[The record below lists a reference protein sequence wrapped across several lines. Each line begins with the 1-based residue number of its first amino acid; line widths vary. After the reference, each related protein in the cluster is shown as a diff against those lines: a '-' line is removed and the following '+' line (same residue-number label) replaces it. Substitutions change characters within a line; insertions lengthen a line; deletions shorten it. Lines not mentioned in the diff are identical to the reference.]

1 MKKRIIITALSVML
15 ASSSIIPA
23 YAARPANAPQVEY
36 GESVFAV
43 LHEWADQYTEELK
56 AIPDVKTRYQRM
68 FEIIFANWESPE
80 GEGSAYGNAFVD
92 LYNNGKLPDETVADI
107 IAYWGEKT
115 ETPCGMSIMY
125 VRSDNP
131 LLTPYLDI
139 DGTRFY
145 ADIPT
150 YVENKQDIQY
160 LYTLSGE
167 HGMLPPPE
175 DPAPVTDTSGTW
187 KVVKPSIGVKVI
199 YDKDGSWSSEKAVFM
214 SSAEFAGLFSPNLRF
229 HICENGVLTPIT
241 REQALELGY
250 AGIW

>member
-1 MKKRIIITALSVML
+1 MKKKIIITALSVML

-23 YAARPANAPQVEY
+23 YAARPAGAPHVEY
-36 GESVFAV
+36 GESVTVA
-43 LHEWADQYTEELK
+43 LYEWADHYIDELK
-56 AIPDVKTRYQRM
+56 SIEDIKTRYQRM
-68 FEIIFANWESPE
+68 FEIIYKNWESP
-80 GEGSAYGNAFVD
+80 GEGFYWNTELVD
-92 LYNNGKLPDETVADI
+92 IYNDGKLADESAANL
-107 IAYWGEKT
+107 IAYWGVKT
-115 ETPCGMSIMY
+115 ETPCGMTTMY

-131 LLTPYLDI
+131 VSTPYLDI
-139 DGTRFY
+139 DGTRFF

-187 KVVKPSIGVKVI
+187 KVVNPSIGVKVI
-199 YDKDGSWSSEKAVFM
+199 YDKDGSWSSERAVFM
-214 SSAEFAGLFSPNLRF
+214 SSEEFAGLFSPDLRF

>member
-23 YAARPANAPQVEY
+23 YAARPTNAQQVEY
-36 GESVFAV
+36 GESVFAA

-68 FEIIFANWESPE
+68 FEIILANWESPK
-80 GEGSAYGNAFVD
+80 GGGSAHGRAFVD
-92 LYNNGKLPDETVADI
+92 AYNSGKLGDEAVADI
-107 IAYWGEKT
+107 VAYWGIKT
-115 ETPCGMSIMY
+115 ETPCGMTVMY
-125 VRSDNP
+125 VRSDDP

-160 LYTLSGE
+160 LYTLPGE

-187 KVVKPSIGVKVI
+187 NVVNPSIGVKVI

-214 SSAEFAGLFSPNLRF
+214 SSEEFAGLFSPDLRF

-250 AGIW
+250 VGSW

>member
-15 ASSSIIPA
+15 ASSSIIPV
-23 YAARPANAPQVEY
+23 YAARPADAPHVEY
-36 GESVFAV
+36 GESVTVA
-43 LHEWADQYTEELK
+43 LYEWADHYIDELK
-56 AIPDVKTRYQRM
+56 SIEDIKTRYQRM
-68 FEIIFANWESPE
+68 FEIIYKNWESP
-80 GEGSAYGNAFVD
+80 GEGYYWNTELVD
-92 LYNNGKLPDETVADI
+92 IYNDGKLADESAANT

-115 ETPCGMSIMY
+115 ETPCGMTTMY

-187 KVVKPSIGVKVI
+187 KVVNPSIGVKVI

-214 SSAEFAGLFSPNLRF
+214 SSEEFAGLFSPDLRF

>member
-1 MKKRIIITALSVML
+1 MKKRIVITALSVML

-23 YAARPANAPQVEY
+23 YAARPADAPHVEY
-36 GESVFAV
+36 GESVTVA
-43 LHEWADQYTEELK
+43 LYEWADHYIDELK
-56 AIPDVKTRYQRM
+56 SIEDIKTRYQRM
-68 FEIIFANWESPE
+68 FEIIYKNWESP
-80 GEGSAYGNAFVD
+80 GEGYYWNTELVD
-92 LYNNGKLPDETVADI
+92 IYNDGKLADEGAANT
-107 IAYWGEKT
+107 IAYWGVKT
-115 ETPCGMSIMY
+115 GTPCGMTTMY

-187 KVVKPSIGVKVI
+187 KVVNPSIGVKVI

-214 SSAEFAGLFSPNLRF
+214 SSEEFAGLFSPDLRF

>member
-23 YAARPANAPQVEY
+23 YAARPADAPHVEY
-36 GESVFAV
+36 GESVTVA
-43 LHEWADQYTEELK
+43 LYEWADHYIDELK
-56 AIPDVKTRYQRM
+56 SIEDIKTRYQRM
-68 FEIIFANWESPE
+68 FEIIYKNWESP
-80 GEGSAYGNAFVD
+80 GEGSYWNTELVD
-92 LYNNGKLPDETVADI
+92 IYNDGKLADEGAANI

-115 ETPCGMSIMY
+115 ETPCGMTTMY

-187 KVVKPSIGVKVI
+187 KVVNPSIGVKVI

-214 SSAEFAGLFSPNLRF
+214 SSEEFAGLFSPDLRF

>member
-1 MKKRIIITALSVML
+1 MKKKIIITALSVML

-23 YAARPANAPQVEY
+23 YAARPAGAPHVEY
-36 GESVFAV
+36 GESVTVA
-43 LHEWADQYTEELK
+43 LYEWADHYIDELK
-56 AIPDVKTRYQRM
+56 SIEDIKTRYQRM
-68 FEIIFANWESPE
+68 FEIIYKNWESP
-80 GEGSAYGNAFVD
+80 GEGCYWNTKLVD
-92 LYNNGKLPDETVADI
+92 IYNDGKLADESAANL
-107 IAYWGEKT
+107 IAYWGVKT
-115 ETPCGMSIMY
+115 ETPCGMTRMY
-125 VRSDNP
+125 MRSDNP

-187 KVVKPSIGVKVI
+187 KVVNPSIGVKVI

-214 SSAEFAGLFSPNLRF
+214 SSEEFAGLFSPDLRF

>member
-23 YAARPANAPQVEY
+23 YAARPADAPYVEY

-56 AIPDVKTRYQRM
+56 AIPDVKARYQRM
-68 FEIIFANWESPE
+68 FEIIFENWESPE
-80 GEGSAYGNAFVD
+80 AGSYYGTAFVD
-92 LYNNGKLPDETVADI
+92 TYNDGKLPSETMADMV
-107 IAYWGEKT
+107 AYWGEKT
-115 ETPCGMSIMY
+115 ETPCGMTIMY
-125 VRSDNP
+125 GQSGNP

-139 DGTRFY
+139 DGTRVY
-145 ADIPT
+145 TNIPA
-150 YVENKQDIQY
+150 YVANEYDTKY
-160 LYTLSGE
+160 LYTLPGE
-167 HGMLPPPE
+167 YGLVLPPE
-175 DPAPVTDTSGTW
+175 DPEPVTDTSGTW
-187 KVVKPSIGVKVI
+187 KVVNPSIGVKVI
-199 YDKDGSWSSEKAVFM
+199 YNKDGSWSSGKAISM
-214 SSAEFAGLFSPNLRF
+214 SSEEFAGLFSPDLRF

>member
-36 GESVFAV
+36 GESVTVA
-43 LHEWADQYTEELK
+43 LYEWADHYIDELK
-56 AIPDVKTRYQRM
+56 SIEDIKTRYQRM
-68 FEIIFANWESPE
+68 FEIVFENWESS
-80 GEGSAYGNAFVD
+80 GVGYFWDKALID
-92 LYNNGKLPDETVADI
+92 IYNDGKLADEGVAAI

-115 ETPCGMSIMY
+115 LTPCSVAKMF
-125 VRSDNP
+125 VRSDYSTS
-131 LLTPYLDI
+131 TPYLDVE
-139 DGTRFY
+139 GTRFY
-145 ADIPT
+145 ADISA
-150 YVENKQDIQY
+150 YVANEYDTKY
-160 LYTLSGE
+160 LYTLPGE
-167 HGMLPPPE
+167 NGMLPPPE

-187 KVVKPSIGVKVI
+187 RVVNPSIGVKVI
-199 YDKDGSWSSEKAVFM
+199 YDKDGSWSSEKTVFM
-214 SSAEFAGLFSPNLRF
+214 SSEEFAGLFSPDLRF